1 MLYIQQYIYCSCCLV
16 LQAQWQKLTGTGK
29 KSTAQAQW
37 EKAQALRDSFE
48 KQLVDAEAS
57 VQETYNSATSYLKQ
71 SWDSLKAKA
80 EL

>member
-1 MLYIQQYIYCSCCLV
+1 M
-16 LQAQWQKLTGTGK
+16 
-29 KSTAQAQW
+29 
-37 EKAQALRDSFE
+37 RDSFE

-71 SWDSLKAKA
+71 TWDSLKAKA